1 MFRQQRSNIKALP
14 ILELSLQ
21 FFEIFDRQSAPLDL
35 LSHDGESKNGV
46 EGVEKS
52 LIDMGAVLIRLLIFH
67 GKKNRSRTLKNFGL
81 KNISDFGLEEVF
93 FNSEIRNPQSAI
105 LLA

>member
-1 MFRQQRSNIKALP
+1 
-14 ILELSLQ
+14 
-21 FFEIFDRQSAPLDL
+21 
-35 LSHDGESKNGV
+35 
-46 EGVEKS
+46 
-52 LIDMGAVLIRLLIFH
+52 LLIFH